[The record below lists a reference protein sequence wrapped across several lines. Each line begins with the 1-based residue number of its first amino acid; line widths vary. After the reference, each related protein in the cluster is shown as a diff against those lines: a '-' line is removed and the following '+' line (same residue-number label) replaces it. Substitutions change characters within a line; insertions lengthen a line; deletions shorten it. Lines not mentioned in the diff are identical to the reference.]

1 MKRQLWLLLLWVSP
15 VVAGDTV
22 DRFAWTGIVADAG
35 GLSFSV
41 QDRQTSTS
49 GWFRLGGQVGDFT
62 IKTYD
67 APHGLLTLAKGTE
80 TVALAIGQGVAPS
93 AGDSAERLKE
103 AELRIERLQEQLA
116 DLRAAVATIPKEA
129 LTAAGLHRLE
139 PGDTMMKV
147 AHRYGLQISDLAAWN
162 AGVDFRRLRVGQLI
176 RTRAP
181 VTPPPPAARPQA
193 ESSPPSENQP

>member
-1 MKRQLWLLLLWVSP
+1 MQRWLWLLLLWVSP

-22 DRFAWTGIVADAG
+22 DRFAWTGIVADAS

-49 GWFRLGGQVGDFT
+49 GWFRLGEQVGDFT

-67 APHGLLTLAKGTE
+67 APRGLLTLAKGTE
-80 TVALAIGQGVAPS
+80 TVALTLGQGVAAN
-93 AGDSAERLKE
+93 AGDSAERLKD
-103 AELRIERLQEQLA
+103 AELRIARLQEQLA
-116 DLRAAVATIPKEA
+116 DLRAAVASIPNEA

-147 AHRYGLQISDLAAWN
+147 ARRYGLPISDLAAWN
-162 AGVDFRRLRVGQLI
+162 AGVDFKRLRVGQLI
-176 RTRAP
+176 RTRTPVAP
-181 VTPPPPAARPQA
+181 LPPAAPQQA
-193 ESSPPSENQP
+193 ESASQSANQP